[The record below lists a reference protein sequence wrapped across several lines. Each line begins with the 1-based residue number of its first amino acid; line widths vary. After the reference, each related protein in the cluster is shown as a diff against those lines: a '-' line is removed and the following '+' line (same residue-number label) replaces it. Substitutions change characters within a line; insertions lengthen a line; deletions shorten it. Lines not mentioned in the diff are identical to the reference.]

1 MNISLK
7 RTMFSFAL
15 VAAGIASIAGCASP
29 ERTMSDQSFVA
40 DVRPLLSEE
49 GLGGQKDAD
58 LVQMAKDTCKQ
69 LEGGAT
75 ADEVM
80 VPVRVADTTVLEAE
94 IGVVIGAAK
103 IYYCPAQK

>member
-1 MNISLK
+1 MKNRIVVLVL
-7 RTMFSFAL
+7 SFAAVGSL
-15 VAAGIASIAGCASP
+15 AACGAPSRP
-29 ERTMSDQSFVA
+29 TTDQAFVA
-40 DVRPLLSEE
+40 DVRPLLSDG

-58 LVQMAKDTCKQ
+58 LVQMAKDTCRQ

-80 VPVRVADTTVLEAE
+80 VPVRVADTTVLAAE